1 MAEFRGATK
10 LNIRVEGLEELQA
23 QFNRLGKMPKK
34 YLNKAGREGIDPIV
48 RQVKASAPK
57 GKTGNLKKSIKKM
70 METPNK
76 RNKGVYRLRYDPK
89 FNNAFQKPTTGIY
102 GGKLPHAYIP
112 ASVEYGYKGKD
123 GHVAVK
129 TMHWADKIVQ
139 SNQNDSMKTVVDSLN
154 DSIDILL
161 RSR

>member
-10 LNIRVEGLEELQA
+10 LGITVEGLPELQA
-23 QFNRLGKMPKK
+23 QFERLGKMPKK

-57 GKTGNLKKSIKKM
+57 GKTGNLQKSIKKQ

-76 RNKGVYRLRYDPK
+76 RNKGVYRVAYDPK
-89 FNNAFQKPTTGIY
+89 FNDAFQKKTTGIY
-102 GGKLPHAYIP
+102 GGQLPHAYIP
-112 ASVEYGYKGKD
+112 ASVEYGYKGPK

-129 TMHWADKIVQ
+129 TMHWADKVVQ
-139 SNQNDSMKTVVDSLN
+139 SHQNGAMKTVVDSLN

-161 RSR
+161 KSR